1 MANSLLTPTMVTRE
15 ALRVL
20 HQKLNFIGSINRSY
34 DESFAKTGAK
44 IGDSLKIRLPN
55 QYVVRTGATLSAQDT
70 TENSVTLQVATQKG
84 VDLNFTSVDLTLSL
98 DDFSARIIEPA
109 MAVLASNIEA
119 DAFNMYKDVYQQVGT
134 AGTIP
139 NNLKVLNQARAK
151 MTDSLTPAGD
161 RSVCLNTDAQVEL
174 VDAVKGLFQDSSA
187 IAQQYRDGLMGRTA
201 GFGNIYENTIIP
213 VHTNGTMGGTPLV
226 NGASQTG
233 ATIAIDGLAASGTVT
248 KGTVFT
254 LAGVFSVHPETK
266 VSTGKLQQFVVTAD
280 ATASSGAI
288 AALAISPS
296 IVTSGATQNVTGSAA
311 DNAAVTF
318 VGSASTGYAQNMA
331 FHKDAFAF
339 VTADLVKPDGVDWS
353 ARETI
358 DGLSIRMIRQY
369 DINNDKFP
377 CRLDILYGY
386 KAVRPQMACRITA

>member
-20 HQKLNFIGSINRSY
+20 HKKLNFIGSINRSY

-151 MTDSLTPAGD
+151 MTDSLTPSGD